1 MGPSVRALVTG
12 GAGFI
17 GSHLV
22 DRLIADHHD
31 VITVDCFTPYY
42 DVVQKRE
49 NWHALAHLENCQ
61 LVEADLRDC
70 DLSPLLTDVDVV
82 FHQAGQP
89 GVRSSWREGFTDYL
103 QHNVS
108 VTQRLLE
115 ATLRS
120 GVGRVVYAS
129 SSSVYGDAPAFPT
142 SEDDL
147 PRPQSP
153 YGVTKLAGEHLCGVY
168 ARTWDVQVVSLRY
181 FTVYGPRQRPD
192 MAMHRLIEAAMSG
205 ETFPLYGDGHQ
216 VRDFTFVGDV
226 VEANIRAATRDLPA
240 GTVMNVSGGAATELS
255 GVVSSIEEITGRAI
269 RRELLPAA
277 RGDVQRTG
285 GAADRVAELLDWKP
299 RVGLREGLTQQVAW
313 HQQRA
318 GSHHADPNK
327 VA

>member
-1 MGPSVRALVTG
+1 
-12 GAGFI
+12 
-17 GSHLV
+17 
-22 DRLIADHHD
+22 
-31 VITVDCFTPYY
+31 
-42 DVVQKRE
+42 
-49 NWHALAHLENCQ
+49 
-61 LVEADLRDC
+61 
-70 DLSPLLTDVDVV
+70 
-82 FHQAGQP
+82 
-89 GVRSSWREGFTDYL
+89 
-103 QHNVS
+103 
-108 VTQRLLE
+108 
-115 ATLRS
+115 
-120 GVGRVVYAS
+120 
-129 SSSVYGDAPAFPT
+129 
-142 SEDDL
+142 
-147 PRPQSP
+147 
-153 YGVTKLAGEHLCGVY
+153 
-168 ARTWDVQVVSLRY
+168 
-181 FTVYGPRQRPD
+181 